1 MNTIKEQFNELFSV
15 GGFMPVF
22 ELEIIEDEYLLVNL
36 SVSDIGVEFSFDA
49 EGLTNSFDGEIEK
62 IHSNKFVLL
71 FDEYYDNLDYYLEL
85 IHENLME
92 GYIIPNQ
99 LHRDEH

>member
-1 MNTIKEQFNELFSV
+1 MNTIKSQFENMLDR
-15 GGFMPVF
+15 GIMPIF
-22 ELEIIEDEYLLVNL
+22 ELEIIGDEYLLVNL

-49 EGLTNSFDGEIEK
+49 EGLRTEFDFNIKK

-71 FDEYYDNLDYYLEL
+71 FDEYYDDLDSYLEL

-92 GYIIPNQ
+92 GFIIPNQ
-99 LHRDEH
+99 LHSEEW

>member
-1 MNTIKEQFNELFSV
+1 M
-15 GGFMPVF
+15 
-22 ELEIIEDEYLLVNL
+22 

-49 EGLTNSFDGEIEK
+49 EGLTTSFDGEIVK

-71 FDEYYDNLDYYLEL
+71 FDEYYDNLDSYLEL

-92 GYIIPNQ
+92 GYVIPNR
-99 LHRDEH
+99 LHRDEY